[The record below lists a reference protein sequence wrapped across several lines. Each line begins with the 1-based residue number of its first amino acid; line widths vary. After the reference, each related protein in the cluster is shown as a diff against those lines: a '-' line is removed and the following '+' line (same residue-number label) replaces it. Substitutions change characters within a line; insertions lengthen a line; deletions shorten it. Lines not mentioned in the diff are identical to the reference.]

1 MRSAPLSPRV
11 VVLALA
17 AAALLQAAWAGW
29 RQDWTLDERVHL
41 EWSRRL
47 LDERVTERD
56 SAGRF
61 DSKTA
66 FSLIH
71 VLAHRAGG
79 GSFESPGARLAARLP
94 TVLCLAALFAAT
106 FALGRH
112 VFGETAGWVAMA
124 MVARDP

>member
-1 MRSAPLSPRV
+1 MRSAFATPRA
-11 VVLALA
+11 VVLVLA
-17 AAALLQAAWAGW
+17 AVAILQAVYASW

-41 EWSRRL
+41 GWSRRL
-47 LDERVTERD
+47 LDEGVTERD

-71 VLAHRAGG
+71 VLAHRAAGE
-79 GSFESPGARLAARLP
+79 SFESPAARVAARLP